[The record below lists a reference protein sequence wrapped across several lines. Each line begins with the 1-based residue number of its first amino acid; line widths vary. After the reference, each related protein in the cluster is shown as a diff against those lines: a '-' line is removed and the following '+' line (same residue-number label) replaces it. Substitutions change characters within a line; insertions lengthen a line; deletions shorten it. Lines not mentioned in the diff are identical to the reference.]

1 MKRWLRRL
9 KGAIGTALTW
19 AVGWSVT
26 GMLLGTTG
34 FLGQLALVDYAVFGG
49 VFAALGFIG
58 GVVFSAVLSL
68 TEGRRR
74 FDQLSLPR
82 FALWGAL
89 GGALMSLTMAAL
101 GESAALVNTVSFFA
115 VLGAG
120 SSAGSLAL
128 ARKAEDQELLGSAEE
143 IAEVGLSREEAREL
157 LGE

>member
-19 AVGWSVT
+19 AVSWSVT

-34 FLGQLALVDYAVFGG
+34 FLGQLALVEYVVFGG
-49 VFAALGFIG
+49 AFAALGFIG
-58 GVVFSAVLSL
+58 GATFSVVLSL

-82 FALWGAL
+82 FALWGAF
-89 GGALMSLTMAAL
+89 GGALMSLTMAAF
-101 GESAALVNTVSFFA
+101 GESAAFVNTVTFFA

-120 SSAGSLAL
+120 SSAGSLVL
-128 ARKAEDQELLGSAEE
+128 ARKAEDQELLRSADQV
-143 IAEVGLSREEAREL
+143 AEVGLSGGETREL